1 METFVLQGEAF
12 VQYGQLRIKMKY
24 STYVLVV
31 LVTLFCFS
39 CVKQQLSEKEQ
50 FVGSYLLT
58 AGNGDE
64 YEMKLVVGENDAL
77 FGYYEHKTDSIT
89 AREIIYPE
97 YQTEDSL
104 RLRTRFGG
112 HFLELGRENGVFSG
126 QADLFGD
133 TLEIT
138 FQQISTDPGAEL
150 KQKAAIE
157 EVEIGLVRP
166 QFPTFKEDGS
176 FYIIGKPSMEAYDVS
191 NIYLIN
197 KVNNETYQSK
207 RVEFDQQRYRFTG
220 IGLSPDEQTLVA
232 SGIENSEAHT
242 TGSDIFLIHLKNRSG
257 VNRVE
262 HLGGIV
268 NTPSYEIF
276 PSFSP
281 DGDILYAS
289 GGNPAGG
296 EVKGRADLFIAR
308 KNGDKY
314 TPGFIGD
321 GFNTDQGD
329 ASPLMDYQGR
339 FIIFYRKAPGGGY
352 INYISEKSDSGWLE
366 PKQLTGMMKNVSAY
380 GLRID
385 RQGKYLYFTSF
396 FQGPG
401 KLFRVHTDEVP
412 KLKSF
417 FNSNKR

>member
-1 METFVLQGEAF
+1 MVRWIQIVLITLFVLHG
-12 VQYGQLRIKMKY
+12 
-24 STYVLVV
+24 
-31 LVTLFCFS
+31 FS
-39 CVKQQLSEKEQ
+39 CDKESLSEKEQ

-58 AGNGDE
+58 AGNGDK
-64 YEMKLVVGENDAL
+64 YEMNLVVGENDAL
-77 FGYYEHKTDSIT
+77 FGYYEHKTDSTT

-97 YQTEDSL
+97 YLTEDSL

-112 HFLELGRENGVFSG
+112 HFLEFERENGVFSG

-138 FQQISTDPGAEL
+138 FQQIGTDPGAEL

-166 QFPTFKEDGS
+166 QFPTFKDVGS

-197 KVNNETYQSK
+197 KGKNETYPSK

-232 SGIENSEAHT
+232 SGIENSESHT
-242 TGSDIFLIHLKNRSG
+242 TGSDIFLIQLKETFTVDRIE
-257 VNRVE
+257 R
-262 HLGGIV
+262 LGEIV

-281 DGDILYAS
+281 EGDILYAS

-296 EVKGRADLFIAR
+296 EVKGRADLFIAQ
-308 KNGDKY
+308 KNDDNY
-314 TPGFIGD
+314 TPGLIGEV
-321 GFNTDQGD
+321 FNSDQGD
-329 ASPLMDYQGR
+329 ASPFMDYQGR
-339 FIIFYRKAPGGGY
+339 FIIFYRKAPGGDY
-352 INYISEKSDSGWLE
+352 INYISEKSNSGWLE
-366 PKQLTGMMKNVSAY
+366 PHQLTGVMNNVSAY
-380 GLRID
+380 GLRLD
-385 RQGKYLYFTSF
+385 RQDEYLYFTSF

-412 KLKSF
+412 ELKSF
-417 FNSNKR
+417 FN